1 MQGFVIGTFYEFHC
15 TVSSVDHQQMAM
27 PRSGHLSRAPAHIRA
42 ARCHRSCASH
52 STQSAHGPSQSYW
65 HLIWVWFQVVKCS
78 FFVSRSPSFAQYGRY
93 GTQNLSWGRDR
104 IACGAAGNR
113 RCPRAVCRP
122 SSLTCRQTTL
132 SASPA
137 GLERSPRGN
146 SHRQLPAHPRQ
157 APKNGTLVRTED
169 RAGSR

>member
-1 MQGFVIGTFYEFHC
+1 MNF
-15 TVSSVDHQQMAM
+15 TV
-27 PRSGHLSRAPAHIRA
+27 LYRALITNKWPCLDLAIYAGRPLIYVLLA
-42 ARCHRSCASH
+42 ATDPVRY
-52 STQSAHGPSQSYW
+52 STQSAHGRSHSYW
-65 HLIWVWFQVVKCS
+65 HLICVWFQVVKCS
-78 FFVSRSPSFAQYGRY
+78 FFVSPSPSFAQYRRY
-93 GTQNLSWGRDR
+93 GTQNLTWGWDR
-104 IACGAAGNR
+104 ITCGAALTR
-113 RCPRAVCRP
+113 RCPRPVCRP

-146 SHRQLPAHPRQ
+146 SHRRLPAHPRQ